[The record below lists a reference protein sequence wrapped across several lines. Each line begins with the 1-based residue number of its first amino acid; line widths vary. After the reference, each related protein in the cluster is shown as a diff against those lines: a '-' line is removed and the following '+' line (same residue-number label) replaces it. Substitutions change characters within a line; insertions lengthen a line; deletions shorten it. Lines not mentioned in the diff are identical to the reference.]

1 MNIAL
6 TGANGFIGNS
16 IKNSIN
22 KLNNVNLI
30 TISKNKTKFKNNSFS
45 YKDFFDCNISQDIN
59 VFVHL
64 ASPNI
69 NHENND
75 ILKNGIEELTKKI
88 LKILPKYNC
97 KKFIFFSTSKVYGES
112 SIKNKIYSETSIT
125 KPVSDYAKCKLNA
138 EHIIKKKCGNLKIDF
153 LIYRLPFV
161 YGKGMRSNL
170 GLIFKLIDKSLP
182 FPVIDEKLD
191 LKKSYLSL
199 NTINNVIMENIKNHL
214 SISNNIINLC
224 DDEPLS
230 LSELICFYKN
240 QTNSRSI
247 LLKINPFIFNLFLKV
262 PFINNL
268 LIKIYGDLCL
278 NNNKIKSLFDIKVTS
293 TKEGIVEYIRSGKL

>member
-6 TGANGFIGNS
+6 TGANGFIGS
-16 IKNSIN
+16 YIKNSIN

-30 TISKNKTKFKNNSFS
+30 TISNNSSKLSNNSFS
-45 YKDFFDCNISQDIN
+45 YYDFFNCNISHDIN
-59 VFVHL
+59 VFIHL

-69 NHENND
+69 NYEKDD
-75 ILKNGIEELTKKI
+75 ILKTGIEELTKKI
-88 LKILPKYNC
+88 LEILPNYNC

-125 KPVSDYAKCKLNA
+125 KPVSDYAKFKLNA
-138 EHIIKKKCGNLKIDF
+138 EHIINKICGDLKIDF

-182 FPVIDEKLD
+182 VTVVDKRID

-199 NTINNVIMENIKNHL
+199 NTIKNVIMENIKENI
-214 SISNNIINLC
+214 SINNNIVNLS

-230 LSELICFYKN
+230 VSELIYFYKD
-240 QTNSRSI
+240 QVNSKSI
-247 LLKINPFIFNLFLKV
+247 LIKINPYIFNLFLKV
-262 PFINNL
+262 PFINTM

-278 NNNKIKSLFDIKVTS
+278 NNNKIKTLLKTKVTS
-293 TKEGIVEYIRSGKL
+293 TREGIAKYIRSRKL